1 MTGRQGKA
9 DTPAKPQP
17 HRFRV
22 SVPAADEAVV
32 AWMEL
37 QDNPS
42 LSVRMLIRESIER
55 QGFVDVVNRPVSQL
69 PRQART
75 AEPSEAARAVEAA
88 RAAEPARAVEVPGGE
103 TRLQPSVSVPEP
115 EFWPEAPTPADR
127 PNAALGASAPAA
139 SEPERASGELQDVND
154 IFSRMR

>member
-1 MTGRQGKA
+1 MTARPSKA

-37 QDNPS
+37 QDNQS

-55 QGFVDVVNRPVSQL
+55 NGYIDVVNRPVSQL
-69 PRQART
+69 PRQGRPT
-75 AEPSEAARAVEAA
+75 GPSEEARA
-88 RAAEPARAVEVPGGE
+88 GGP
-103 TRLQPSVSVPEP
+103 RSP
-115 EFWPEAPTPADR
+115 
-127 PNAALGASAPAA
+127 
-139 SEPERASGELQDVND
+139 
-154 IFSRMR
+154 

>member
-1 MTGRQGKA
+1 MTGRQGRA

-42 LSVRMLIRESIER
+42 LSIRMLIRESIER
-55 QGFVDVVNRPVSQL
+55 QGYVDVVNRPVSQL
-69 PRQART
+69 PKRSRPAEAPEEVRT
-75 AEPSEAARAVEAA
+75 AEAANAGA
-88 RAAEPARAVEVPGGE
+88 
-103 TRLQPSVSVPEP
+103 QPQRSIP
-115 EFWPEAPTPADR
+115 
-127 PNAALGASAPAA
+127 ALGAESRAVPPTPLPQRPALRDAPIAA
-139 SEPERASGELQDVND
+139 PVEPEQTSSELQDVND
-154 IFSRMR
+154 IFSRLR

>member
-1 MTGRQGKA
+1 MAGRTSKA

-55 QGFVDVVNRPVSQL
+55 QGYIDIVNRPVSQL
-69 PRQART
+69 PRRGHPAGS
-75 AEPSEAARAVEAA
+75 AEEAAAVE
-88 RAAEPARAVEVPGGE
+88 EG
-103 TRLQPSVSVPEP
+103 VPEAQP
-115 EFWPEAPTPADR
+115 QIPIS
-127 PNAALGASAPAA
+127 ASAPKPGAVVPA
-139 SEPERASGELQDVND
+139 PVHQSQPAPAVPAPALHEPEQSAGEQLDVND
-154 IFSRMR
+154 IFSMTR

>member
-1 MTGRQGKA
+1 MTGRQSKA

-55 QGFVDVVNRPVSQL
+55 QGYVDIVNRPVSQL
-69 PRQART
+69 PRRSRS
-75 AEPSEAARAVEAA
+75 AEASEEARAVEEAVFEARPHVSIAA
-88 RAAEPARAVEVPGGE
+88 PAPQSWAEVSTPEQ
-103 TRLQPSVSVPEP
+103 QPQTTHDAST
-115 EFWPEAPTPADR
+115 PTP
-127 PNAALGASAPAA
+127 
-139 SEPERASGELQDVND
+139 SEPEQSSSELQDVND

>member
-1 MTGRQGKA
+1 MTARTSKA

-55 QGFVDVVNRPVSQL
+55 QGYIDIVNRPVSQL
-69 PRQART
+69 PKPGHPAGSPEEARG
-75 AEPSEAARAVEAA
+75 VE
-88 RAAEPARAVEVPGGE
+88 ED
-103 TRLQPSVSVPEP
+103 VPEAQP
-115 EFWPEAPTPADR
+115 QIP
-127 PNAALGASAPAA
+127 LSASAPNPGAVVPA
-139 SEPERASGELQDVND
+139 PVQQSQPAVPAPALHEPEQSTGEPLDVND
-154 IFSRMR
+154 IFSMTR

>member
-1 MTGRQGKA
+1 MAGRSKA

-55 QGFVDVVNRPVSQL
+55 LGYVDVVNRPVSQL
-69 PRQART
+69 PGRDRPAGLSEDGGSVQ
-75 AEPSEAARAVEAA
+75 EAAGDAPEARPQLPA
-88 RAAEPARAVEVPGGE
+88 PVSAPRPRAAVPQAAPAPSPSGPEEPAGE
-103 TRLQPSVSVPEP
+103 PL
-115 EFWPEAPTPADR
+115 
-127 PNAALGASAPAA
+127 
-139 SEPERASGELQDVND
+139 DVND
-154 IFSRMR
+154 IFSMMR

>member
-1 MTGRQGKA
+1 MAGRPSKA

-55 QGFVDVVNRPVSQL
+55 QGYIDIVNRPVSQL
-69 PRQART
+69 PTRGHASVSP
-75 AEPSEAARAVEAA
+75 EEARAVQEDV
-88 RAAEPARAVEVPGGE
+88 PEV
-103 TRLQPSVSVPEP
+103 QPQVPTVASVPKPVAVVPAPAPQAQPAPAPPAPALYEP
-115 EFWPEAPTPADR
+115 EQ
-127 PNAALGASAPAA
+127 PN
-139 SEPERASGELQDVND
+139 GEQLDVND
-154 IFSRMR
+154 IFSMTR

>member
-1 MTGRQGKA
+1 MAGRSKA

-55 QGFVDVVNRPVSQL
+55 LGYVDVVNRPVSQL
-69 PRQART
+69 PGRDRPTSEEGGSVQ
-75 AEPSEAARAVEAA
+75 EAAAAAPQALPQLPIPVSAPRPRPAV
-88 RAAEPARAVEVPGGE
+88 P
-103 TRLQPSVSVPEP
+103 Q
-115 EFWPEAPTPADR
+115 
-127 PNAALGASAPAA
+127 SAPAP
-139 SEPERASGELQDVND
+139 SPSGPEEPRGEPLDVND
-154 IFSRMR
+154 IFSLTR

>member
-1 MTGRQGKA
+1 MAGRSKA
-9 DTPAKPQP
+9 ETPAKPQP

-55 QGFVDVVNRPVSQL
+55 HGYVDVVNRPVSQL
-69 PRQART
+69 PRRDR
-75 AEPSEAARAVEAA
+75 PSA
-88 RAAEPARAVEVPGGE
+88 PSGEVPSADE
-103 TRLQPSVSVPEP
+103 SAERA
-115 EFWPEAPTPADR
+115 PEAR
-127 PNAALGASAPAA
+127 PQVPAPAP
-139 SEPERASGELQDVND
+139 SEPEEPTGEPLDVND
-154 IFSRMR
+154 IFSLMR

>member
-1 MTGRQGKA
+1 MASPRDRTGA
-9 DTPAKPQP
+9 PAKPQP

-55 QGFVDVVNRPVSQL
+55 LGYIDVVNRPVAQL
-69 PRQART
+69 PGG
-75 AEPSEAARAVEAA
+75 V
-88 RAAEPARAVEVPGGE
+88 RAAGAPEDAPGSPSQPPAAAQPRRDPERAPEPARE
-103 TRLQPSVSVPEP
+103 PEP
-115 EFWPEAPTPADR
+115 APEPVR
-127 PNAALGASAPAA
+127 ESR
-139 SEPERASGELQDVND
+139 SEPEPPSAEPMDIND
-154 IFSRMR
+154 IFAMTR